1 ERYIQKALEHVCEGR
16 TTLVIAHRLSTIE
29 RADRILVMDQG
40 RIIEQG
46 THQALLEKGG
56 AYAALHQLQFQ
67 ESE

>member
-1 ERYIQKALEHVCEGR
+1 MCEGR

-46 THQALLEKGG
+46 THQALLDAGG